1 MADLHS
7 KENGHAE
14 HLQHRHILACHVFLQ
29 IQLVQCCL
37 SEHPKTQ
44 EHTARSKERQRLS
57 PAMQEAWDWVASLE
71 QVDAVKFHL
80 ASSFPRKVFTDE
92 EQAGTLTQLG
102 LAPQAALF
110 VQVADE

>member
-1 MADLHS
+1 MQLA
-7 KENGHAE
+7 
-14 HLQHRHILACHVFLQ
+14 HR
-29 IQLVQCCL
+29 CL
-37 SEHPKTQ
+37 RAHPEMQ
-44 EHTARSKERQRLS
+44 EHIARSIGHQRLS
-57 PAMQEAWDWVASLE
+57 PVMQEAWDWVASLE

-80 ASSFPRKVFTDE
+80 ASSFPRKVFTDA

>member
-1 MADLHS
+1 M
-7 KENGHAE
+7 
-14 HLQHRHILACHVFLQ
+14 
-29 IQLVQCCL
+29 QLVPPCL
-37 SEHPKTQ
+37 SARPEGKSIAR
-44 EHTARSKERQRLS
+44 TAPSASVSLLV
-57 PAMQEAWDWVASLE
+57 MQDAWDWVASLD

-92 EQAGTLTQLG
+92 EQASTLTQLG